1 MVTSKRKLLTWKEMA
16 DELGVHEQ
24 TIGRYI
30 DRGELQCLWIG
41 GKRRVTRELWE
52 HFLASVRT
60 TGPLEE
66 VDEDD

>member
-1 MVTSKRKLLTWKEMA
+1 MVISSRKFMTWRECA
-16 DELGVHEQ
+16 EELGVHEQ

-52 HFLASVRT
+52 HFLKSRQT
-60 TGPLEE
+60 TGALVPA
-66 VDEDD
+66 EDD